1 MNLIEVHDDEPALTK
16 AGLDALLTMAPRELG
31 FVRRMATI
39 IGAAFVAC
47 ALVYMSR

>member
-1 MNLIEVHDDEPALTK
+1 MLPVR
-16 AGLDALLTMAPRELG
+16 MAPRELG

-47 ALVYMSR
+47 ALVYLVARLVAVGF